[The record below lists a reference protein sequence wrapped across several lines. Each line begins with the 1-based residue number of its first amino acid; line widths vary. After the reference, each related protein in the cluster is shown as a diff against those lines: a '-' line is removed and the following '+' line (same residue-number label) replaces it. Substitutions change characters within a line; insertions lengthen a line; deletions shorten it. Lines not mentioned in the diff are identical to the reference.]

1 MKTKIYNNILHG
13 DWVKCSQC
21 GAIMLLPCGADQCPE
36 CCGCGT
42 LSWIDETRQEMN
54 VDDLGAD
61 VLNTNH
67 TLKPEDYL
75 DPETLA
81 IEFPEYYK
89 QLKTPMMEH
98 TDFYCLVKRIKQME

>member
-1 MKTKIYNNILHG
+1 
-13 DWVKCSQC
+13 
-21 GAIMLLPCGADQCPE
+21 MLLPCGADQCPE
-36 CCGCGT
+36 CCGCET
-42 LSWIDETRQEMN
+42 LSWIDEARQEMN

-61 VLNTNH
+61 AFNTNH

-81 IEFPEYYK
+81 MEFPEYYK

-98 TDFYCLVKRIKQME
+98 TDFIV